1 MEQQQQYLTPSI
13 LSSGKFSRFT
23 SPMFEKGC
31 WRIGTISDG
40 SCFFHAIVT
49 SLSKSYRD
57 TEVYTEK
64 IDKVKSIRTTI
75 GSKIDSSN
83 WEGLQNGEPCQ
94 FKFLEQLR
102 IIETELVKF
111 IKKPQRYTGRKDRA
125 WIKECAQGA
134 STFSLL
140 SSVMTKN
147 LFEMNEFTKNCTNSF
162 GKYKTMKERKSIFV
176 KMQLKGCVERFEKKI
191 KQLQDNFESSEI
203 ECAVLDYKRL
213 LEKAVDLAETRGLKE
228 LIKSFSNTS
237 TWVGTEYLSFLG
249 DQFNMNIFI
258 VTGTTGLPYPV
269 DEKAIVKG
277 RSNIF
282 LLHVD
287 ECHFESLGFE
297 IRSNGSRPKI
307 RCKLPWD
314 HDIVKKFINYD
325 KSRVEV
331 VASDNESVNSDSE
344 LESDQ
349 PDNEESTEA
358 IDSSKQVE
366 ENEQSEDDDS
376 DTNDDEEMSY
386 SSSENEDSD

>member
-1 MEQQQQYLTPSI
+1 MEQQQYLAPSI
-13 LSSGKFSRFT
+13 LSSGKFAKFT

-57 TEVYTEK
+57 TEVYTDK
-64 IDKVKSIRTTI
+64 IDKVKSIRSTI
-75 GSKIDSSN
+75 GSKIDTSN
-83 WEGLQNGEPCQ
+83 WESLQNGEPCQ
-94 FKFLEQLR
+94 FKFLEQIRSLESE
-102 IIETELVKF
+102 IVKF
-111 IKKPQRYTGRKDRA
+111 IKKPKRYSGRKDRE
-125 WIKECAQGA
+125 WIKDCVKGS
-134 STFSLL
+134 STFNLL
-140 SSVMTKN
+140 SSVTSKN
-147 LFEMNEFTKNCTNSF
+147 LFDMNEFTKNCANKF

-176 KMQLKGCVERFEKKI
+176 KMQLKVCVESIEKKI
-191 KQLQDNFESSEI
+191 KSLQEKFESSEI
-203 ECAVLDYKRL
+203 ECAVLDYKRI
-213 LEKAVDLAETRGLKE
+213 LEKAVDLAENRGLKD
-228 LIKSFSNTS
+228 LIKSFSNPS

-297 IRSNGSRPKI
+297 IKTESSRPKI

-314 HDIVKKFINYD
+314 NEIVKRFLDYD
-325 KSRVEV
+325 NKQVEV
-331 VASDNESVNSDSE
+331 VGSENDSGNSDDDLSEDGEEDTNIESVSE
-344 LESDQ
+344 QHSLSRDE
-349 PDNEESTEA
+349 
-358 IDSSKQVE
+358 K
-366 ENEQSEDDDS
+366 SEDDS
-376 DTNDDEEMSY
+376 DAKEDEDEDEEMY